1 MENSCGGLLNLK
13 QELIFKKDILLET
26 SEQKWHHWRPMCII
40 QFTLLYFTFFQGP
53 LSIIGGIVLGV
64 VCGYL
69 VKYIPERND
78 AFLVPLRVLLL
89 LVGGLTMVLGSEELG
104 WGGAGKLL

>member
-1 MENSCGGLLNLK
+1 M
-13 QELIFKKDILLET
+13 
-26 SEQKWHHWRPMCII
+26 
-40 QFTLLYFTFFQGP
+40 
-53 LSIIGGIVLGV
+53 GV

-89 LVGGLTMVLGSEELG
+89 LVGGLAMVLGSEELG

>member
-1 MENSCGGLLNLK
+1 M
-13 QELIFKKDILLET
+13 
-26 SEQKWHHWRPMCII
+26 
-40 QFTLLYFTFFQGP
+40 
-53 LSIIGGIVLGV
+53 IGGIAFGV

-89 LVGGLTMVLGSEELG
+89 LTGGLMSVFGSEEIG
-104 WGGAGKLL
+104 WGGAGKSKNSDY

>member
-1 MENSCGGLLNLK
+1 MAPLASDVYNLVY
-13 QELIFKKDILLET
+13 T
-26 SEQKWHHWRPMCII
+26 
-40 QFTLLYFTFFQGP
+40 TLFHLFLFQGP